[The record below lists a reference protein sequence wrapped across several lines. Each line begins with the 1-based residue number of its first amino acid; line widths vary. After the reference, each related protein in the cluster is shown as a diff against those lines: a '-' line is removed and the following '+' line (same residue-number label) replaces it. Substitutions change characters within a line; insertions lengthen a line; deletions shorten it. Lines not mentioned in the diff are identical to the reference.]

1 MRFIITSGTSSEGN
15 SQGDAPVDD
24 QLFVAYMKFNEEMA
38 KAGVLIASEGLNPA
52 GGRARVGVQNGKR
65 RIVDGPF
72 AEAKELLG
80 GFYLIE
86 VASLEEAID
95 WALKCPVGM
104 ASADELNIHQLT
116 DGSDIPEAFLTRI
129 RQVAPTW
136 SASWGTRK

>member
-15 SQGDAPVDD
+15 TEGEAPVDD

-86 VASLEEAID
+86 VPSLQEAID

-116 DGSDIPEAFLTRI
+116 DGSDIPEAYLTRI

>member
-86 VASLEEAID
+86 VASLQEAID